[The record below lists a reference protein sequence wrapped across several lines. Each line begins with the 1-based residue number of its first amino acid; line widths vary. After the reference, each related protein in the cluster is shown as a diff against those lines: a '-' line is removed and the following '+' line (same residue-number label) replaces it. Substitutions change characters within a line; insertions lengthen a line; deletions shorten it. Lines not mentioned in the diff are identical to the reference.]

1 MNCEKWLEILLQ
13 TEGTVLC
20 DKGTGVKKWI
30 YPQRVKDRK
39 KESGSKNISPNG

>member
-20 DKGTGVKKWI
+20 DDVRDLPAK
-30 YPQRVKDRK
+30 
-39 KESGSKNISPNG
+39 S